1 MTRTLRNEIINAVS
15 YNRNAVPSYQVMWKG
30 QWFGS
35 DDPKKCVD
43 QAIDFD
49 SVAQESRRDD
59 LDDLANLDQ
68 SISKIDPDVDPGHYA
83 ELVFY
88 RNELEEKLTT
98 N

>member
-15 YNRNAVPSYQVMWKG
+15 YHRNAVPSYQLMWEG

-43 QAIDFD
+43 EALASSFH
-49 SVAQESRRDD
+49 SLAA
-59 LDDLANLDQ
+59 LDEQ
-68 SISKIDPDVDPGHYA
+68 ISKIDPDVDAGLYE
-83 ELVFY
+83 ELVFC